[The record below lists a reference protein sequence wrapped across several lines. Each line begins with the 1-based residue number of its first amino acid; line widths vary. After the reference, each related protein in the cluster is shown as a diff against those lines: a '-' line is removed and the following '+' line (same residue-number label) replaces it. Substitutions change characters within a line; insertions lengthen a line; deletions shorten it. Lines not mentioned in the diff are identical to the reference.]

1 MSKQKIDSELFEEIV
16 SYAESKIAHGTIN
29 DWINISAL
37 IRRAYY
43 LGIFNSLEKIAEEND
58 LDRLGIKILQKT
70 MYQQEID
77 QIIKDAIDAKEN
89 QK

>member
-1 MSKQKIDSELFEEIV
+1 MPKQKIDSELFEQIV
-16 SYAESKIAHGTIN
+16 SYAESEIAHGTIN

-43 LGIFNSLEKIAEEND
+43 LGIFNSLGKIAEEND

-70 MYQQEID
+70 TYQQEID